1 MGSKLFQAVNHTA
14 VIQTS
19 EQLTISSLQLFT
31 GQNMDGMNNTYNVIY
46 VSEHVY
52 VSLIILHVVK
62 DINKEYSMETDS
74 GHNQLKSHKINS
86 NKTGQT

>member
-1 MGSKLFQAVNHTA
+1 
-14 VIQTS
+14 
-19 EQLTISSLQLFT
+19 
-31 GQNMDGMNNTYNVIY
+31 MDGMNNTYNVIY

-86 NKTGQT
+86 NKTGQTWLSMKIIDSHHKIKSIST